1 MIVVLVHGLGR
12 SRLSLIL
19 LASKLAKSGH
29 HPKLFRYSALT
40 ETHGRILLRLV
51 ALLQSLAAQGT
62 AVGLVGHSFGGLLL
76 REALAEVPKLI
87 VRHFVMLG
95 TPNRQPRLAV
105 RVYSRFPFR
114 LLRGS
119 CGQCL
124 ADSSWFRSLPVPNVP
139 YTSVAGT
146 RGWRGRWSPFNG
158 EVNDGVVSVS
168 ETQIRDGDQPV
179 LVPGLHT
186 FIMNKA
192 SVHRLIFEK
201 FAESNTVVLARK
213 LRQERHVYRSSHH

>member
-1 MIVVLVHGLGR
+1 MGR

-19 LASKLAKSGH
+19 LAYRLAKSGH
-29 HPKLFRYSALT
+29 APQLFRYSALI
-40 ETHGRILLRLV
+40 ETHRRILCRLV
-51 ALLQSLAAQGT
+51 TLLQSLAAQRTG
-62 AVGLVGHSFGGLLL
+62 VGLVGHSFGGLLL
-76 REALAEVPKLI
+76 REALAEVPELL
-87 VRHFVMLG
+87 VRHFIMLA

-105 RVYSRFPFR
+105 RVYSRLPFR

-124 ADSSWFRSLPVPNVP
+124 ADSGWFRSLPVPKVP

-146 RGWRGRWSPFNG
+146 RGWRGCWSPFNG
-158 EVNDGVVSVS
+158 EVNDGIVSVS

-179 LVPGLHT
+179 LVHALHT

-192 SVHRLIFEK
+192 SVHHLMFEK
-201 FAESNTVVLARK
+201 FSELN
-213 LRQERHVYRSSHH
+213 